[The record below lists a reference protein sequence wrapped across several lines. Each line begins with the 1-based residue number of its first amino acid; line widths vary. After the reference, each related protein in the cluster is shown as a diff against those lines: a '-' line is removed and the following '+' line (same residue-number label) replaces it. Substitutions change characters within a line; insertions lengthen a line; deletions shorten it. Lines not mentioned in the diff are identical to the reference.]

1 LHKCVTVTNKCVD
14 RLRLVQDENR
24 AVLQSFKGDF
34 DLKAQSIFDEML
46 QFKSLIDSMQSELQE
61 KAKDHATGLQKV
73 SLVFYSNHDFRLFLI
88 LHIYT
93 ELVHN

>member
-1 LHKCVTVTNKCVD
+1 
-14 RLRLVQDENR
+14 LVQDENR

-73 SLVFYSNHDFRLFLI
+73 SLVFTVITTFVCF
-88 LHIYT
+88 
-93 ELVHN
+93 